1 MTSPSFFNAKNSL
14 NLFGLSKDFKFLY
27 LLYEKKKLPKVL
39 LLSGNKGFGKSTL
52 INHFLL
58 SIFDKENYN
67 LSENIISGQS
77 LIYNQF
83 KNDIFSNIIYMNG
96 ADFSSVKIDD
106 IRNLKLKIFQS
117 TIINKDRFIILDDIE
132 LFNNN
137 CVNALLK
144 IIEEPS
150 QGNYF
155 FLINNKARPMLETIR
170 SRSLEIK
177 INLSDTDRLQI
188 TDKLINFFEVEKYL
202 NPYELKLSPGNY
214 LKFNHLCKENNILIN
229 EDFIVNLT
237 TILDLYKK
245 KKDIIYI
252 SMAFFIVDYYFKKL
266 CDNKPLNR
274 EKIFY
279 KRDFIFENL
288 NNFRAYNINQNSL
301 INVISNE
308 INNE

>member
-14 NLFGLSKDFKFLY
+14 NLFVLSKDFKFLY

-67 LSENIISGQS
+67 LSENIISEQS

-83 KNDIFSNIIYMNG
+83 KNNIFSNIIYMNG

-155 FLINNKARPMLETIR
+155 
-170 SRSLEIK
+170 S
-177 INLSDTDRLQI
+177 
-188 TDKLINFFEVEKYL
+188 
-202 NPYELKLSPGNY
+202 
-214 LKFNHLCKENNILIN
+214 H
-229 EDFIVNLT
+229 
-237 TILDLYKK
+237 
-245 KKDIIYI
+245 
-252 SMAFFIVDYYFKKL
+252 
-266 CDNKPLNR
+266 
-274 EKIFY
+274 
-279 KRDFIFENL
+279 
-288 NNFRAYNINQNSL
+288 
-301 INVISNE
+301 
-308 INNE
+308 

>member
-52 INHFLL
+52 INHFLF

-67 LSENIISGQS
+67 LKENIISGQS

-83 KNDIFSNIIYMNG
+83 KNNIFSNIIYMNG

-155 FLINNKARPMLETIR
+155 
-170 SRSLEIK
+170 S
-177 INLSDTDRLQI
+177 
-188 TDKLINFFEVEKYL
+188 
-202 NPYELKLSPGNY
+202 
-214 LKFNHLCKENNILIN
+214 H
-229 EDFIVNLT
+229 
-237 TILDLYKK
+237 
-245 KKDIIYI
+245 
-252 SMAFFIVDYYFKKL
+252 
-266 CDNKPLNR
+266 
-274 EKIFY
+274 
-279 KRDFIFENL
+279 
-288 NNFRAYNINQNSL
+288 
-301 INVISNE
+301 
-308 INNE
+308 